1 MFSHFFIDRPIFAS
15 VVCLVILLLGA
26 VTLPMLPIEQLP
38 DIVPPTIT
46 VAANYPGASAQ
57 DVINAVA
64 IPLEQALNGVD
75 NMIYMSTSCT
85 SNGTMMIAVTF
96 AVGTD
101 PDIASVLVQNRV
113 KSAEPLLPEEV
124 RRQGIQVGKRG
135 GEMVCVIALFEKFSD
150 NGNNDNG
157 NNDPEAESMETNN
170 FGGGISGALK
180 RNASRQ
186 GTKTGQYLANY
197 ASLYLKDRLAR
208 VPGVSGVQMFDMR
221 QFSMRIWLDVDAMAA
236 RGLSVQDVQNAIRQ
250 QNVQVSAGRVGL
262 EPIPEGIQYNLAIVT
277 LGRLEEVE
285 QFENLILRVD
295 NQGGILRLK
304 DVALIELGAA
314 DYTTEA
320 RFNGIMTTALA
331 IEPQAGANVL
341 QVSEGVV
348 ALMESLEESLG
359 RSGLAYS
366 IPFNATD
373 FVRETVLEFWE
384 TLFLCVCFVVFTIF
398 MFLQDWRATLIPIMT
413 IPVSIIGTFFLIW
426 SFGFSIN
433 TMSLFGLIVVI
444 GIVVDDAIIVVE
456 NTQRLIDEERLDPH
470 TAAKKSMIQVMG
482 PVIAMSLIMLAVF
495 LPTAMMPGI
504 VGKLYQQFALTIA
517 GAITIS
523 CVCAVTLAPALCA
536 ILLRPSPPKHK
547 RAIPFRVF
555 NFVFDGF
562 AKFYLNTVKSMIYIA
577 PLILLLWFGLVGF
590 LLWVVTVMPHG
601 FLPNE
606 DQGVI
611 MMRIQLPEGAT
622 MERTGEVLQRVERV
636 LASEQTIVYSEDYYK
651 RGIVRKIYERMWDTR
666 RTYVESGGVKDIIA
680 INGFAFGSGQGSNL
694 GMVILNLEMWDD
706 RRNKDL
712 YIPFVSKYLMKSRM
726 DSGLRIPVIEA
737 RIAEKLNAIP
747 EAQIQLFT
755 PPPIQIGM
763 TNGVAYVLLDE
774 RGISPSEFAAVRDDL
789 QLKAVDMKSI
799 VFMISPF
806 SPNSPQL
813 YLDID
818 RDKAMRMGISLPEIF
833 ATLQTYLGNTY
844 VNDFNILGRTFRVNV
859 QAKGEYRDSIDDVL
873 RLRVRNTNGE
883 MVPLESVA
891 TITEVS
897 GPQLLTRYN
906 MFPSISMTGIVSPVS
921 TTGAAIQR
929 MEELSR
935 DLPDGFS
942 YDWTGITYQEK
953 RVGTTIAIFFAISV
967 MFTFLI
973 LAAQYESWAQPLVIM
988 MAVPLGVGGAL
999 LSVVLFA
1006 MYALGIPK
1014 EITPESL
1021 MFWVISAAEI
1031 NLYTQIGLLVMV
1043 GLSAKNAV
1051 LITEFAHQRRAQGAG
1066 LVQAAYEAGR
1076 LRLRPILMTAFA
1088 LILGMSPLVWA
1099 DGAGS
1104 NARNTIGSSIFGGLF
1119 TETMVGVY
1127 VTPVLFVIV
1136 VGVSEWFY
1144 KHFQTAL
1151 HQSRIKAEHAAGLDE
1166 SAIRRGD

>member
-1 MFSHFFIDRPIFAS
+1 
-15 VVCLVILLLGA
+15 
-26 VTLPMLPIEQLP
+26 MLPIEQLP
-38 DIVPPTIT
+38 DIIPPSVMINA
-46 VAANYPGASAQ
+46 VYPGASAQ

-64 IPLEQALNGVD
+64 IPLEESLNGVD

-85 SNGTMMIAVTF
+85 SNGTMSIFVTF

-101 PDIASVLVQNRV
+101 PDISAVLVQNRV

-124 RRQGIQVGKRG
+124 RRQGIRVTKRG
-135 GEMVCVIALFEKFSD
+135 GETVCMIALFEKFD
-150 NGNNDNG
+150 NNGNNVHGDAVHREN
-157 NNDPEAESMETNN
+157 EADDEPDN

-180 RNASRQ
+180 RNAAHEEAAQNGTARR

-208 VPGVSGVQMFDMR
+208 VPGVSGVSMFDAR

-236 RGLSVQDVQNAIRQ
+236 RGLSVQEVQAAIRQ
-250 QNVQVSAGRVGL
+250 QNVQVSAGRIGL
-262 EPIPEGIQYNLAIVT
+262 EPVPAGIQYNLAIVT
-277 LGRLEEVE
+277 LGRLEEVG
-285 QFENLILRVD
+285 QFENMILRVD
-295 NQGGILRLK
+295 EQGGTLRLK

-320 RFNGIMTTALA
+320 RYNGMMATGIA

-341 QVSEGVV
+341 EVADGVV
-348 ALMESLEESLG
+348 AMMKSLEESLA
-359 RSGLAYS
+359 RSGLAYA

-373 FVRETVLEFWE
+373 FVRETVFEFWE
-384 TLFLCVCFVVFTIF
+384 TLFLCVCFVVFTIYI
-398 MFLQDWRATLIPIMT
+398 FLQDWRATLIPILT

-456 NTQRLIDEERLDPH
+456 NCQRLIDEEGLDPH
-470 TAAKKSMIQVMG
+470 TAAKKSMVQVIG
-482 PVIAMSLIMLAVF
+482 PVVAMSLIMMAVF

-517 GAITIS
+517 GAIAIS
-523 CVCAVTLAPALCA
+523 CVCAVTFAPALCA

-547 RAIPFRVF
+547 RAIPFRIF
-555 NFVFDGF
+555 NFFFDGF
-562 AKFYLNTVKSMIYIA
+562 ANFYSKTVKSMIYIS
-577 PLILLLWFGLVGF
+577 PVILVLWFGLCGL
-590 LLWVVTVMPHG
+590 LLWIVTVMPSG

-606 DQGVI
+606 DQGVV
-611 MMRIQLPEGAT
+611 MMRVQLPEGAT
-622 MERTGEVLQRVERV
+622 MERTSEVLDRLEKII
-636 LASEQTIVYSEDYYK
+636 AKEQGITYHEDYYK
-651 RGIVRKIYERMWDTR
+651 RGIIRKIYERMWDTR
-666 RTYVESGGVKDIIA
+666 RTYVEHGGVKSA
-680 INGFAFGSGQGSNL
+680 MYINGFAFGSGQGSNL
-694 GMVILNLEMWDD
+694 GMVVMALDTWDD

-712 YIPFVSKYLMKSRM
+712 YIPFVSKYLLKSRM
-726 DSGLRIPVIEA
+726 DSGLRIPVIQA
-737 RIAEKLNAIP
+737 RIEKGLVSIP
-747 EAQIQLFT
+747 EAQFQMFT

-763 TNGVAYVLLDE
+763 TNGVAFVLLDE
-774 RGISPSEFAAVRDDL
+774 RGIPPQEFAAVRDDL
-789 QLKAVDMKSI
+789 LLKAVGNPLDKDPIIM
-799 VFMISPF
+799 MISPF

-818 RDKAMRMGISLPEIF
+818 RDKAIRIGVPLQEVF
-833 ATLQTYLGNTY
+833 AALQTYLGNTY

-859 QAKGEYRDSIDDVL
+859 QAKGEYRSSIDDVL
-873 RLRVRNTNGE
+873 RLKVRNSNGE
-883 MVPLESVA
+883 MVPLESFA
-891 TITEVS
+891 TMTEIS

-906 MFPSISMTGIVSPVS
+906 MFPSISMTGIVHPLR
-921 TTGAAIQR
+921 TTGDAINK

-942 YDWTGITYQEK
+942 YDWTGLTYQEK
-953 RVGTTIAIFFAISV
+953 RVGTQIAIFFAVSV
-967 MFTFLI
+967 LFTFLI
-973 LAAQYESWAQPLVIM
+973 LAAQYESWSQPFVIM

-1006 MYALGIPK
+1006 MYAVGVPNSLSI
-1014 EITPESL
+1014 ESL
-1021 MFWVISAAEI
+1021 MGWVIMAAEI

-1051 LITEFAHQRRAQGAG
+1051 LITEFASQRREQGAG
-1066 LVQAAYEAGR
+1066 LVQAAYEAGL
-1076 LRLRPILMTAFA
+1076 LRLRPIFMTSFA
-1088 LILGMSPLVWA
+1088 LILGMAPLVWA

-1119 TETMVGVY
+1119 TETLVGVY

-1136 VGVSEWFY
+1136 VGMSEWFFR
-1144 KHFQTAL
+1144 HFQSAL
-1151 HQSRIKAEHAAGLDE
+1151 HQSRLKAERAAGPDE
-1166 SAIRRGD
+1166 VVLRHGD

>member
-15 VVCLVILLLGA
+15 VVCLVILLLGVVA
-26 VTLPMLPIEQLP
+26 LPMLPIEQLP

-46 VAANYPGASAQ
+46 VSATYPGASAQ

-64 IPLEQALNGVD
+64 IPLEEALNGVD

-85 SNGTMMIAVTF
+85 SNGTLMIAVSF

-101 PDIASVLVQNRV
+101 PDIASVFVQNRV

-124 RRQGIQVGKRG
+124 RRQGIRVGKRG
-135 GEMVCVIALFEKFSD
+135 GEMVCVIALFEKFDD
-150 NGNNDNG
+150 NV
-157 NNDPEAESMETNN
+157 PEADRGEDDH

-180 RNASRQ
+180 RNAAGK

-208 VPGVSGVQMFDMR
+208 VSGVSGVQMFDAR

-236 RGLSVQDVQNAIRQ
+236 RGLSVQEVQARIRE
-250 QNVQVSAGRVGL
+250 QNTLVPAGRIGL
-262 EPIPEGIQYNLAIVT
+262 EPVPDGIQYNLAIVT
-277 LGRLEEVE
+277 LGRLEDVS
-285 QFENLILRVD
+285 QFENMVLRVD
-295 NQGGILRLK
+295 DQGGVLRLK

-320 RFNGIMTTALA
+320 RFNGIMATAIA

-341 QVSEGVV
+341 QVSEGVI
-348 ALMESLEESLG
+348 AMMKSLEESLD
-359 RSGLAYS
+359 RSGLSYS

-373 FVRETVLEFWE
+373 FVRETVYEFWE
-384 TLFLCVCFVVFTIF
+384 TLFLCVCFVVITIF

-444 GIVVDDAIIVVE
+444 GIVVDDAIVVVE
-456 NTQRLIDEERLDPH
+456 NTQRLIDEEHLDPH

-482 PVIAMSLIMLAVF
+482 PVVAMSLIMMAVF

-517 GAITIS
+517 GAIAIS
-523 CVCAVTLAPALCA
+523 CVCAITLAPALCA
-536 ILLRPSPPKHK
+536 ILLRPSPQKHK
-547 RAIPFRVF
+547 RAIPFRIF
-555 NFVFDGF
+555 NFIFDGF
-562 AKFYLNTVKSMIYIA
+562 ANFYLKTVKSMIYIA
-577 PLILLLWFGLVGF
+577 PVVLLLWFGLVAI
-590 LLWVVTVMPHG
+590 LILVVMKMPSG

-611 MMRIQLPEGAT
+611 MMRVQLPEGAT
-622 MERTGEVLQRVERV
+622 MERTAEVLRRIERII
-636 LASEQTIVYSEDYYK
+636 ASEQTIVYSEDYYK
-651 RGIVRKIYERMWDTR
+651 RGILRKLYERMWDTR
-666 RTYVESGGVKDIIA
+666 RTYVESGGVRHVIA

-694 GMVILNLEMWDD
+694 GMIILNLEMWDH

-712 YIPFVSKYLMKSRM
+712 YIPFVSKYLLKSRM

-737 RIAEKLNAIP
+737 RLAAKLNTIP
-747 EAQIQLFT
+747 EAQIQMFT

-763 TNGVAYVLLDE
+763 TNGVAYMLLNE

-789 QLKAVDMKSI
+789 ALKAVDMESI
-799 VFMISPF
+799 VMMISPF

-818 RDKAMRMGISLPEIF
+818 RDKAMRMGVPLPEVF

-844 VNDFNILGRTFRVNV
+844 INDFNKLGRTFRVNV
-859 QAKGEYRDSIDDVL
+859 QAKGEYRDSPDDIT
-873 RLRVRNTNGE
+873 RLKVKNSNGE
-883 MVPLESVA
+883 MVPLESFA
-891 TITEVS
+891 TVNPVS

-906 MFPSISMTGIVSPVS
+906 MFPCISMTGIVHPLSS
-921 TTGAAIQR
+921 TGSAIAR
-929 MEELSR
+929 MEELSQQ
-935 DLPDGFS
+935 LPDGFS
-942 YDWTGITYQEK
+942 YDWTGLTWQEK
-953 RVGTTIAIFFAISV
+953 RVGTQTAIFFAVSV

-988 MAVPLGVGGAL
+988 MAVPLGIGGAL

-1006 MYALGIPK
+1006 MYAVGIPEEMTSRALIGWIIK
-1014 EITPESL
+1014 
-1021 MFWVISAAEI
+1021 AAEI

-1051 LITEFAHQRRAQGAG
+1051 LITEFAHQKRAHGAG
-1066 LVQAAYEAGR
+1066 LVQAAFEAGR
-1076 LRLRPILMTAFA
+1076 LRLRPIFMTSFA
-1088 LILGMSPLVWA
+1088 LILGMAPLVWA

-1104 NARNTIGSSIFGGLF
+1104 NARNTIGTSIFGGLF

-1136 VGVSEWFY
+1136 VGISEWFY
-1144 KHFQTAL
+1144 RHFHVAL
-1151 HQSRIKAEHAAGLDE
+1151 HRSRIKAERAAGL
-1166 SAIRRGD
+1166 GDSTLRHGD